1 LSFFNRLVVQ
11 KSGTYKNKFNLKL
24 NGLMP
29 LVDAIR
35 VLSLEQKIFKSNTLE
50 RIDALLEKGVFAAAE
65 SNDLREAFNL
75 LMLLRLQNHLG
86 QMNQGKELD
95 NYINPDELSLIQR
108 SVLKTAFKSIAQLQ
122 SRMETRFG
130 LSALRTR

>member
-1 LSFFNRLVVQ
+1 
-11 KSGTYKNKFNLKL
+11 
-24 NGLMP
+24 MP

-35 VLSLEQKIFKSNTLE
+35 VLSLEQKFFKSNTLE
-50 RIDALLEKGVFAAAE
+50 RIDALFEKGVFTAAE

-75 LMLLRLQNHLG
+75 MMLIRLQNHLS

-95 NYINPDELSLIQR
+95 NYINPDELSLIQQ